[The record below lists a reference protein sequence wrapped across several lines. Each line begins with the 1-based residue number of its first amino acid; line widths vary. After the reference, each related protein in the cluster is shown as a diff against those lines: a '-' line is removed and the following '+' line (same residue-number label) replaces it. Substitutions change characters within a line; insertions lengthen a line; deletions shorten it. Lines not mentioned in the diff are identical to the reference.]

1 MKFLPLKTIGIFGV
15 SKFHQI
21 HAKGTKEFFL
31 ISEFSSIHEYEIKKL
46 KVTRKSP
53 FLHHNNFIGNIL
65 TIKNRIF
72 ATIESTLHVLDFSI
86 PLTRL
91 KLFKKK
97 ISNIIRYKNNIFLF
111 SLLEQKGYILDTLT
125 LCSLKTFKPLSKIL
139 FLSESKVSLNNNLI
153 IFYTNHGF
161 LEIWNLDIFQ
171 NICSLKINLPYNTND
186 LFFTNNRESLFINF

>member
-1 MKFLPLKTIGIFGV
+1 MKFLPIKTIGIFGV

-46 KVTRKSP
+46 KMTRKSP
-53 FLHHNNFIGNIL
+53 FLHHNYFIGNVL

-72 ATIESTLHVLDFSI
+72 ATIESTLHILDFSI

-97 ISNIIRYKNNIFLF
+97 ISK
-111 SLLEQKGYILDTLT
+111 
-125 LCSLKTFKPLSKIL
+125 
-139 FLSESKVSLNNNLI
+139 FLSNFTELEIDLVVANQS
-153 IFYTNHGF
+153 FDF
-161 LEIWNLDIFQ
+161 LERRRKNYYSYL
-171 NICSLKINLPYNTND
+171 
-186 LFFTNNRESLFINF
+186 